1 MENYVTIAKFENI
14 FEADLA
20 RSLLEDNG
28 FDVNLLNERV
38 VSLAPGIASSRL
50 SLELQVLES
59 QEAKAKALLTESENG
74 SDTEYLLKNEG
85 AILEGHFKLTSG
97 RHSNLYI
104 EKIRLL
110 QNPLLAKTLCSR
122 LAALIT
128 DDDVDCVVGPAYGG
142 IALAF
147 EVASILDKNFVFS
160 QRKDGDMVIR
170 SGFDLSE
177 IKKAVVIE
185 DIVTTGGSVKEVI
198 QCLQDRNIEVIK
210 VGALVDRSGGT
221 VDFGVPFVSLLKLD
235 IPTYDPEA
243 CPLCSSGIP
252 ITKPGS
258 SDKK

>member
-1 MENYVTIAKFENI
+1 MENYITIAKFENI

-20 RSLLEDNG
+20 RSLLIDNG

-50 SLELQVLES
+50 CLELQVPES
-59 QEAKAKALLTESENG
+59 QEDAAKAILFDSANS
-74 SDTEYLLKNEG
+74 SDTETLLKNEG

-122 LAALIT
+122 LADLIT
-128 DDDVDCVVGPAYGG
+128 DLDIDCVVGPAYGG

-147 EVASILDKNFVFS
+147 EVASILDKSFVFS
-160 QRKDGDMVIR
+160 QRKDGEMTIR
-170 SGFDLSE
+170 SGFDLSG

-198 QCLQDRNIEVIK
+198 QCLKDREIEVSM

-221 VDFGVPFVSLLKLD
+221 VDFGVPFVSLLQLD
-235 IPTYDPEA
+235 IPTFDPED
-243 CPLCSSGIP
+243 CPLCKSGIP

-258 SDKK
+258 SDK

>member
-1 MENYVTIAKFENI
+1 MENYITIAKFENI

-20 RSLLEDNG
+20 RSLLIDNG

-50 SLELQVLES
+50 CLELQVPES
-59 QEAKAKALLTESENG
+59 QEDAAKAILFDSANS
-74 SDTEYLLKNEG
+74 SDTETLLKNEG

-122 LAALIT
+122 LADLIT
-128 DDDVDCVVGPAYGG
+128 DLDIDCVVGPAYGG

-147 EVASILDKNFVFS
+147 EVASLLDKSFVFS
-160 QRKDGDMVIR
+160 QRKDGQMTIR
-170 SGFDLSE
+170 SGFDLSG

-198 QCLQDRNIEVIK
+198 QCLKDREIEVSM
-210 VGALVDRSGGT
+210 VGALVDRSGGI
-221 VDFGVPFVSLLKLD
+221 VDFGVPFVSLLQLD
-235 IPTYDPEA
+235 IPTFDPED
-243 CPLCSSGIP
+243 CPLCKSGVP

-258 SDKK
+258 SDK

>member
-1 MENYVTIAKFENI
+1 MENYITIAKFENI

-20 RSLLEDNG
+20 RSLLIDNG

-50 SLELQVLES
+50 CLELQVPES
-59 QEAKAKALLTESENG
+59 QEEAAKAILFDSANS
-74 SDTEYLLKNEG
+74 SDTETLLKNEG

-110 QNPLLAKTLCSR
+110 QNPLLAKTSCSR
-122 LAALIT
+122 LADLIT
-128 DDDVDCVVGPAYGG
+128 DLDIDCVVGPAYGG

-147 EVASILDKNFVFS
+147 EVASLLDKSFVFS
-160 QRKDGDMVIR
+160 QRKDGQMTIR
-170 SGFDLSE
+170 SGFDLSG

-198 QCLQDRNIEVIK
+198 QCLKDREIEVSM
-210 VGALVDRSGGT
+210 VGALVDRSGGI
-221 VDFGVPFVSLLKLD
+221 VDFGVPFVSLLQLD
-235 IPTYDPEA
+235 IPTFDPED
-243 CPLCSSGIP
+243 CPLCKSGVP

-258 SDKK
+258 SDK

>member
-1 MENYVTIAKFENI
+1 MENYITIAKFENI

-20 RSLLEDNG
+20 RSLLIDNG

-50 SLELQVLES
+50 CLELQVPES
-59 QEAKAKALLTESENG
+59 QEDAAKAILFDSANS
-74 SDTEYLLKNEG
+74 SDTETLLKNEG

-122 LAALIT
+122 LADLIT
-128 DDDVDCVVGPAYGG
+128 DLDIDCVVGPAYGG

-147 EVASILDKNFVFS
+147 EVASILDKSFVFS
-160 QRKDGDMVIR
+160 QRKDGEMTIR
-170 SGFDLSE
+170 SGFDLSG

-198 QCLQDRNIEVIK
+198 QCLRDREIEVSM

-221 VDFGVPFVSLLKLD
+221 VDFGVPFVSLLQLD
-235 IPTYDPEA
+235 IPTFDPED
-243 CPLCSSGIP
+243 CPLCKSGIP

-258 SDKK
+258 SDK

>member
-1 MENYVTIAKFENI
+1 MENYITIAKFENI

-20 RSLLEDNG
+20 RSLLIDNG

-50 SLELQVLES
+50 CLELQVPES
-59 QEAKAKALLTESENG
+59 QEDAAKAILFDSANS
-74 SDTEYLLKNEG
+74 SDTETLLKNEG

-122 LAALIT
+122 LADLIT
-128 DDDVDCVVGPAYGG
+128 DLDIDCVVGPAYGG

-147 EVASILDKNFVFS
+147 EVASILDKSFVFS
-160 QRKDGDMVIR
+160 QRKDGEMTIR
-170 SGFDLSE
+170 SGFDLSG

-198 QCLQDRNIEVIK
+198 QCLKDREIEVSM
-210 VGALVDRSGGT
+210 VGALVDRSGGI
-221 VDFGVPFVSLLKLD
+221 VDFGVPFVSLLQLD
-235 IPTYDPEA
+235 IPTFDPED
-243 CPLCSSGIP
+243 CPLCKSGVP

-258 SDKK
+258 SDK

>member
-1 MENYVTIAKFENI
+1 MENFVTIAKFENI

-20 RSLLEDNG
+20 RGLLEDNG
-28 FDVNLLNERV
+28 FEVNLLNERV
-38 VSLAPGIASSRL
+38 VSLAPGIASNKL
-50 SLELQVLES
+50 CLELQVPAG
-59 QEAKAKALLTESENG
+59 QEAKAMAFLSESTKD
-74 SDTEYLLKNEG
+74 SDTEALLKSEG

-104 EKIRLL
+104 EKIKLL

-128 DDDVDCVVGPAYGG
+128 DHDIDCVVGPAYGG

-147 EVASILDKNFVFS
+147 EVASILDKSFVFT
-160 QRKDGDMVIR
+160 QRKDGEMTIR

-177 IKKAVVIE
+177 IKRAVVIE

-198 QCLQDRNIEVIK
+198 QCLNDRNIEVSM
-210 VGALVDRSGGT
+210 VGALVDRSGGA
-221 VDFGVPFVSLLKLD
+221 VDFGVPFVSLLQLD
-235 IPTYDPEA
+235 IPSYDPA
-243 CPLCSSGIP
+243 DCPLCQSGIP

-258 SDKK
+258 SDK

>member
-1 MENYVTIAKFENI
+1 MENYITIAKFENI

-20 RSLLEDNG
+20 RSLLIDNG

-50 SLELQVLES
+50 CLELQVPES
-59 QEAKAKALLTESENG
+59 QEDAAKAILFDSANS
-74 SDTEYLLKNEG
+74 SDTETLLKNEG

-122 LAALIT
+122 LADLIT
-128 DDDVDCVVGPAYGG
+128 DLDIDCVVGPAYGG

-147 EVASILDKNFVFS
+147 EVASILDKSFVFS
-160 QRKDGDMVIR
+160 QRKDGEMTIR
-170 SGFDLSE
+170 SGFDLSG

-198 QCLQDRNIEVIK
+198 QCLRDREIEVSM
-210 VGALVDRSGGT
+210 VGALVDRSGGI
-221 VDFGVPFVSLLKLD
+221 VDFGVPFVSLLQLD
-235 IPTYDPEA
+235 IPTFDPED
-243 CPLCSSGIP
+243 CPLCKSGIP

-258 SDKK
+258 SDK

>member
-1 MENYVTIAKFENI
+1 MENYITIAKFENI

-20 RSLLEDNG
+20 RSLLIDNG

-50 SLELQVLES
+50 CLELQVPES
-59 QEAKAKALLTESENG
+59 QEDAAKAILFDSANS
-74 SDTEYLLKNEG
+74 SDTETLLKNEG

-122 LAALIT
+122 LADLIT
-128 DDDVDCVVGPAYGG
+128 DLDIDCVVGPAYGG

-147 EVASILDKNFVFS
+147 EVASILDKSFVFS
-160 QRKDGDMVIR
+160 QRKDGQMTIR
-170 SGFDLSE
+170 SGFDLSG

-198 QCLQDRNIEVIK
+198 QCLRDREIEVSM

-221 VDFGVPFVSLLKLD
+221 VDFGVPFVSLLQLD
-235 IPTYDPEA
+235 IPTFDPED
-243 CPLCSSGIP
+243 CPLCKSGIP

-258 SDKK
+258 SDK

>member
-1 MENYVTIAKFENI
+1 M
-14 FEADLA
+14 
-20 RSLLEDNG
+20 
-28 FDVNLLNERV
+28 
-38 VSLAPGIASSRL
+38 
-50 SLELQVLES
+50 
-59 QEAKAKALLTESENG
+59 
-74 SDTEYLLKNEG
+74 
-85 AILEGHFKLTSG
+85 
-97 RHSNLYI
+97 
-104 EKIRLL
+104 

>member
-1 MENYVTIAKFENI
+1 MENYITIAKFENI

-20 RSLLEDNG
+20 RSLLIDNG

-50 SLELQVLES
+50 CLELQVPES
-59 QEAKAKALLTESENG
+59 QEDAAKAILFDSANS
-74 SDTEYLLKNEG
+74 SDTETLLKNEG

-122 LAALIT
+122 LADLIT
-128 DDDVDCVVGPAYGG
+128 DLDIDCVVGPAYGG

-147 EVASILDKNFVFS
+147 EVASILDKSFVFS
-160 QRKDGDMVIR
+160 QRKDGEMTIR
-170 SGFDLSE
+170 SGFDLSG

-198 QCLQDRNIEVIK
+198 QCLRDREIEVSM
-210 VGALVDRSGGT
+210 VGALVDRSGGI
-221 VDFGVPFVSLLKLD
+221 VDFGVPFVSLLQLD
-235 IPTYDPEA
+235 IPTFDPED
-243 CPLCSSGIP
+243 CPLCKSGVP

-258 SDKK
+258 SDK

>member
-1 MENYVTIAKFENI
+1 MENYITIAKFENI

-20 RSLLEDNG
+20 RSLLIDNG

-50 SLELQVLES
+50 CLELQVPES
-59 QEAKAKALLTESENG
+59 QEDAAKAILFDSANS
-74 SDTEYLLKNEG
+74 SDTETLLKNEG

-122 LAALIT
+122 LADLIT
-128 DDDVDCVVGPAYGG
+128 DLDIDCVVGPAYGG

-147 EVASILDKNFVFS
+147 EVASILDKSFVFS
-160 QRKDGDMVIR
+160 QRKDGEMTIR
-170 SGFDLSE
+170 SGFDLSG

-198 QCLQDRNIEVIK
+198 QCLRGREIEVSM

-221 VDFGVPFVSLLKLD
+221 VDFGVPFVSLLQLD
-235 IPTYDPEA
+235 IPTFDPED
-243 CPLCSSGIP
+243 CPLCKSGIP

-258 SDKK
+258 SDK

>member
-1 MENYVTIAKFENI
+1 MENYITIAKFENI

-28 FDVNLLNERV
+28 FEVNLLNERV
-38 VSLAPGIASSRL
+38 VSMAPGIASSRL
-50 SLELQVLES
+50 SLELQVPES
-59 QEAKAKALLTESENG
+59 QEAAAKAVLFDSANS
-74 SDTEYLLKNEG
+74 SDTETLLKNEG

-110 QNPLLAKTLCSR
+110 QNPSLAKTLCAR
-122 LAALIT
+122 LAELIA
-128 DDDVDCVVGPAYGG
+128 DSDIDCVVGPAYGG

-147 EVASILDKNFVFS
+147 EVASLLDKSFVFS
-160 QRKDGDMVIR
+160 QRKDGEMVIR
-170 SGFDLSE
+170 SGFDLSG

-198 QCLQDRNIEVIK
+198 QCLKDRSIEVSM

-221 VDFGVPFVSLLKLD
+221 VDFGVPFVSLLQLD
-235 IPTYDPEA
+235 IPTYDPDE
-243 CPLCSSGIP
+243 CPLCQSGIP

-258 SDKK
+258 SDK

>member
-28 FDVNLLNERV
+28 FEVNLLNERV
-38 VSLAPGIASSRL
+38 VSLAPGIAGSKL
-50 SLELQVLES
+50 CLELQVPAN
-59 QEAKAKALLTESENG
+59 QEAKAKAFLSESTKDSNNEALLISER
-74 SDTEYLLKNEG
+74 

-97 RHSNLYI
+97 RHSNRYI
-104 EKIRLL
+104 EKIKLL

-128 DDDVDCVVGPAYGG
+128 DPDIDCVVGPAYGG

-147 EVASILDKNFVFS
+147 EVASILDKSFVFT
-160 QRKDGDMVIR
+160 QRKDGEMVIR

-185 DIVTTGGSVKEVI
+185 DIVTTGGSVIEVI
-198 QCLQDRNIEVIK
+198 QCLNDRGIEVSL
-210 VGALVDRSGGT
+210 VGALVDRSGGA
-221 VDFGVPFVSLLKLD
+221 VDFGVPFVTLLQLD
-235 IPTYDPEA
+235 IPSYDPEE
-243 CPLCSSGIP
+243 CPLCEEGIP

-258 SDKK
+258 SDK

>member
-1 MENYVTIAKFENI
+1 MENYITIAKFENI

-20 RSLLEDNG
+20 RSLLIDNG

-50 SLELQVLES
+50 CLELQVPES
-59 QEAKAKALLTESENG
+59 QEDAAKAILFDSANS
-74 SDTEYLLKNEG
+74 SDTETLLKNEG

-122 LAALIT
+122 LADLIT
-128 DDDVDCVVGPAYGG
+128 DLDIDCVVGPAYGG

-147 EVASILDKNFVFS
+147 EVASILDKSFVFS
-160 QRKDGDMVIR
+160 QRKDGQMTIR
-170 SGFDLSE
+170 SGFDLSG

-198 QCLQDRNIEVIK
+198 QCLKDREIEVSM

-221 VDFGVPFVSLLKLD
+221 VDFGVPFVSLLQLD
-235 IPTYDPEA
+235 IPTFDPED
-243 CPLCSSGIP
+243 CPLCKSGVP

-258 SDKK
+258 SDK

>member
-1 MENYVTIAKFENI
+1 MENYITIAKFENI

-20 RSLLEDNG
+20 RSLLIDNG

-50 SLELQVLES
+50 CLELQVPES
-59 QEAKAKALLTESENG
+59 QEDAAKAILFDSANS
-74 SDTEYLLKNEG
+74 SDTETLLKNEG

-122 LAALIT
+122 LADLIT
-128 DDDVDCVVGPAYGG
+128 DLDIDCVVGPAYGG

-147 EVASILDKNFVFS
+147 EVASILDKSFVFS
-160 QRKDGDMVIR
+160 QRKDGEMTIR
-170 SGFDLSE
+170 SGFDLSG

-198 QCLQDRNIEVIK
+198 QCLRDREIEVSM

-221 VDFGVPFVSLLKLD
+221 VDFGVPFVSLLQLD
-235 IPTYDPEA
+235 IPTFDPED
-243 CPLCSSGIP
+243 CPLCKSGVP

-258 SDKK
+258 SDK

>member
-1 MENYVTIAKFENI
+1 MENYITIAKFENI

-20 RSLLEDNG
+20 RSLLIDNG

-50 SLELQVLES
+50 CLELQVPES
-59 QEAKAKALLTESENG
+59 QEDAAKAILFDSANS
-74 SDTEYLLKNEG
+74 SDTETLLKNEG

-122 LAALIT
+122 LADLIT
-128 DDDVDCVVGPAYGG
+128 DLDIDCVVGPAYGG

-147 EVASILDKNFVFS
+147 EVASLLDKSFVFS
-160 QRKDGDMVIR
+160 QRKDGQMTIR
-170 SGFDLSE
+170 SGFDLSG

-198 QCLQDRNIEVIK
+198 QCLKDREIEVSM

-221 VDFGVPFVSLLKLD
+221 VDFGVPFVSLLQLD
-235 IPTYDPEA
+235 IPTFDPED
-243 CPLCSSGIP
+243 CPLCKSGIP

-258 SDKK
+258 SDK

>member
-1 MENYVTIAKFENI
+1 MENYITIAKFENI

-20 RSLLEDNG
+20 RSLLIDNG

-50 SLELQVLES
+50 CLELQVPES
-59 QEAKAKALLTESENG
+59 QEEAAKAILFDSANS
-74 SDTEYLLKNEG
+74 SDTETLLKNEG

-122 LAALIT
+122 LADLIT
-128 DDDVDCVVGPAYGG
+128 DLDIDCVVGPAYGG

-147 EVASILDKNFVFS
+147 EVASLLDKSFVFS
-160 QRKDGDMVIR
+160 QRKDGQMTIR
-170 SGFDLSE
+170 SGFDLSG

-198 QCLQDRNIEVIK
+198 QCLKDREIEVSM
-210 VGALVDRSGGT
+210 VGALVDRSGGI
-221 VDFGVPFVSLLKLD
+221 VDFGVPFVSLLQLD
-235 IPTYDPEA
+235 IPTFDPED
-243 CPLCSSGIP
+243 CPLCKSGVP

-258 SDKK
+258 SDK

>member
-1 MENYVTIAKFENI
+1 MENYITIAKFENI

-28 FDVNLLNERV
+28 FEVNLLNERV
-38 VSLAPGIASSRL
+38 VSMAPGIASSRL
-50 SLELQVLES
+50 SLELQVPES
-59 QEAKAKALLTESENG
+59 QEAAAKAVLFDSANS
-74 SDTEYLLKNEG
+74 SDTETLLKNEG

-97 RHSNLYI
+97 RHSSLYI

-110 QNPLLAKTLCSR
+110 QNPSLAKTLCAR
-122 LAALIT
+122 LAELIA
-128 DDDVDCVVGPAYGG
+128 DSDIDCVVGPAYGG

-147 EVASILDKNFVFS
+147 EVASLLDKSFVFS
-160 QRKDGDMVIR
+160 QRKDGEMVIR
-170 SGFDLSE
+170 SGFDLSS

-198 QCLQDRNIEVIK
+198 QCLKDRSIEVSM

-221 VDFGVPFVSLLKLD
+221 VDFGVPFVSLLQLD
-235 IPTYDPEA
+235 IPTYDPDE
-243 CPLCSSGIP
+243 CSLCQSGIP

-258 SDKK
+258 SDK

>member
-1 MENYVTIAKFENI
+1 MENYITIAKFENI

-20 RSLLEDNG
+20 RSLLIDNG

-50 SLELQVLES
+50 CLELQVPES
-59 QEAKAKALLTESENG
+59 QEEAAKAILFDSANS
-74 SDTEYLLKNEG
+74 SDTETLLKNEG

-122 LAALIT
+122 LADLIT
-128 DDDVDCVVGPAYGG
+128 DLDIDCVVGPAYGG

-147 EVASILDKNFVFS
+147 EVASLLDKSFVFS
-160 QRKDGDMVIR
+160 QRKDGQMTIR
-170 SGFDLSE
+170 SGFDLSG

-198 QCLQDRNIEVIK
+198 QCLKDRGIEVGM
-210 VGALVDRSGGT
+210 VGALVDRSGGI
-221 VDFGVPFVSLLKLD
+221 VDFGVPFVSLLQLD
-235 IPTYDPEA
+235 IPTFDPED
-243 CPLCSSGIP
+243 CPLCKSGVP

-258 SDKK
+258 SDK

>member
-1 MENYVTIAKFENI
+1 MENYITIAKFENI

-20 RSLLEDNG
+20 RSLLIDNG

-50 SLELQVLES
+50 CLELQVPES
-59 QEAKAKALLTESENG
+59 QEDAAKAILFDSANS
-74 SDTEYLLKNEG
+74 SDTETLLKNEG

-122 LAALIT
+122 LADLIT
-128 DDDVDCVVGPAYGG
+128 DLDIDCVVGPAYGG

-147 EVASILDKNFVFS
+147 EVASLLDKSFVFS
-160 QRKDGDMVIR
+160 QRKDGQMTIR
-170 SGFDLSE
+170 SGFDLSG

-198 QCLQDRNIEVIK
+198 QCLKDRSIEVSM

-221 VDFGVPFVSLLKLD
+221 VDFGVPFVSLLQLD
-235 IPTYDPEA
+235 IPTYDPDE
-243 CPLCSSGIP
+243 CSLCQSGIP

-258 SDKK
+258 SDK

>member
-1 MENYVTIAKFENI
+1 MENYITIAKFENI

-20 RSLLEDNG
+20 RSLLIDNG

-50 SLELQVLES
+50 CLELQVPES
-59 QEAKAKALLTESENG
+59 QEEAAKAILFDSANS
-74 SDTEYLLKNEG
+74 SDTETLLKNEG

-122 LAALIT
+122 LADLIT
-128 DDDVDCVVGPAYGG
+128 DLDIDCVVGPAYGG

-147 EVASILDKNFVFS
+147 EVASLLDKSFVFS
-160 QRKDGDMVIR
+160 QRKDGQMTIR
-170 SGFDLSE
+170 SGFDLSG

-198 QCLQDRNIEVIK
+198 QCLKDREIEVSM

-221 VDFGVPFVSLLKLD
+221 VDFGVPFVSLLQLD
-235 IPTYDPEA
+235 IPTYDPED
-243 CPLCSSGIP
+243 CPLCKSGVP

-258 SDKK
+258 SDK

>member
-1 MENYVTIAKFENI
+1 MENYITIAKFENI

-20 RSLLEDNG
+20 RSLLIDNG

-50 SLELQVLES
+50 CLELQVPES
-59 QEAKAKALLTESENG
+59 QEEAAKAILFDSANS
-74 SDTEYLLKNEG
+74 SDTETLLKNEG

-122 LAALIT
+122 LADLIT
-128 DDDVDCVVGPAYGG
+128 DLDIDCVVGPAYGG

-147 EVASILDKNFVFS
+147 EVASILDKSFVFS
-160 QRKDGDMVIR
+160 QRKDGEMTIR
-170 SGFDLSE
+170 SGFDLSG

-198 QCLQDRNIEVIK
+198 QCLRDREIEVSM

-221 VDFGVPFVSLLKLD
+221 VDFGVPFVSLLQLD
-235 IPTYDPEA
+235 IPTFDPED
-243 CPLCSSGIP
+243 CPLCKSGIP

-258 SDKK
+258 SDK

>member
-1 MENYVTIAKFENI
+1 MENYITIAKFENI

-20 RSLLEDNG
+20 RSLLIDNG

-50 SLELQVLES
+50 CLELQVPES
-59 QEAKAKALLTESENG
+59 QEEAAKAILFDSANS
-74 SDTEYLLKNEG
+74 SDTETLLKNEG

-122 LAALIT
+122 LADLIT
-128 DDDVDCVVGPAYGG
+128 DLDIDCVVGPAYGG

-147 EVASILDKNFVFS
+147 EVASILDKSFVFS
-160 QRKDGDMVIR
+160 QRKDGEMTIR
-170 SGFDLSE
+170 SGFDLSG

-198 QCLQDRNIEVIK
+198 QCLRDREIEVSM
-210 VGALVDRSGGT
+210 VGALVDRSGGI
-221 VDFGVPFVSLLKLD
+221 VDFGVPFVSLLQLD
-235 IPTYDPEA
+235 IPTFDPED
-243 CPLCSSGIP
+243 CPLCKSGVP

-258 SDKK
+258 SDK

>member
-1 MENYVTIAKFENI
+1 MENYITIAKFENI

-20 RSLLEDNG
+20 RSLLIDNG

-50 SLELQVLES
+50 CLELQVPES
-59 QEAKAKALLTESENG
+59 QEDAAKAILFDSANS
-74 SDTEYLLKNEG
+74 SDTETLLKNEG

-122 LAALIT
+122 LADLIT
-128 DDDVDCVVGPAYGG
+128 DLDIDCVVGPAYGG

-147 EVASILDKNFVFS
+147 EVASILDKSFVFS
-160 QRKDGDMVIR
+160 QRKDGEMTIR
-170 SGFDLSE
+170 SGFDLSG

-198 QCLQDRNIEVIK
+198 QCLRDREIEVSM

-221 VDFGVPFVSLLKLD
+221 VDFGVPFVSLLQLD
-235 IPTYDPEA
+235 IPTYDPED
-243 CPLCSSGIP
+243 CPLCKSGVP

-258 SDKK
+258 SDK